1 MAEQFSVGL
10 GSILRRGFGVIEE
23 SGKPLPEVTPNSSK
37 YRGGEEFVR
46 NLLIVIQLHV
56 IVNLLSSKLSKVFI
70 SMDDANL
77 VEKLDLKHS
86 CFGKALLLEWRNG
99 KTCCHACFTEYGK
112 VEIFF
117 KNGLYIHYRSLHR

>member
-10 GSILRRGFGVIEE
+10 ASLLRRGFGVIEE

-46 NLLIVIQLHV
+46 NLLIVIQLHL

-86 CFGKALLLEWRNG
+86 KIREGAQERW
-99 KTCCHACFTEYGK
+99 
-112 VEIFF
+112 
-117 KNGLYIHYRSLHR
+117 

>member
-1 MAEQFSVGL
+1 
-10 GSILRRGFGVIEE
+10 
-23 SGKPLPEVTPNSSK
+23 
-37 YRGGEEFVR
+37 VR

-86 CFGKALLLEWRNG
+86 KIREGAQERW
-99 KTCCHACFTEYGK
+99 
-112 VEIFF
+112 
-117 KNGLYIHYRSLHR
+117 